1 MGAILKSDGFAGAG
15 SIFPSRV
22 EFSFYEIALAAVQY
36 RDSHIESLGGGW
48 YCYTALP
55 WMFTY
60 RVPEWTEVD
69 IEACRARVRKLLW

>member
-1 MGAILKSDGFAGAG
+1 MGAILRNDGLGGAR
-15 SIFPSRV
+15 SIFPSRP

-36 RDSHIESLGGGW
+36 RDTHIQSLGGGW

-60 RVPEWTEVD
+60 RAPVWTEQAV
-69 IEACRARVRKLLW
+69 EAHRARIRTLLW